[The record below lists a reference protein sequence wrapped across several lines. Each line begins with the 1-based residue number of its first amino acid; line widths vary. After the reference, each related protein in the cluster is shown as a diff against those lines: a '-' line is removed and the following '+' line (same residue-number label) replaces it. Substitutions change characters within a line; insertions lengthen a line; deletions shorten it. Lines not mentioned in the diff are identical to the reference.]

1 MRNSAN
7 AGVLQGGSSA
17 VTRQNSLMRNRNGS
31 RGVTLIELSFGLA
44 VVAVLAGLAAPGF
57 RGALRASAVRS
68 ASFELLAGLQ
78 EARGS
83 AILEARPGVLC
94 LSDAAGNCLVADAPA
109 TAWRS
114 YLETEGGAVPL
125 SLRVLP
131 GGVTLHATRSPLR
144 FWPNAISAST
154 STLTICDTAG
164 IARPRAIVLSQS
176 GRVRLGEA
184 ADAACSS

>member
-1 MRNSAN
+1 MRI
-7 AGVLQGGSSA
+7 
-17 VTRQNSLMRNRNGS
+17 RNGN

-44 VVAVLAGLAAPGF
+44 VVALLAGLAAPGF
-57 RGALRASAVRS
+57 RSALRASAVRS
-68 ASFELLAGLQ
+68 TSFDLLAGLQ

-83 AILEARPGVLC
+83 AILEARPAVLC
-94 LSDAAGNCLVADAPA
+94 LSDAAGNCLADDSRA

-114 YLETEGGAVPL
+114 YLEVDGGAVPL
-125 SLRVLP
+125 SLRELP
-131 GGVTLHATRSPLR
+131 AGVTLRATRSPLR

-164 IARPRAIVLSQS
+164 VAPPRAIVLSQN
-176 GRVRLGEA
+176 GRARLANA